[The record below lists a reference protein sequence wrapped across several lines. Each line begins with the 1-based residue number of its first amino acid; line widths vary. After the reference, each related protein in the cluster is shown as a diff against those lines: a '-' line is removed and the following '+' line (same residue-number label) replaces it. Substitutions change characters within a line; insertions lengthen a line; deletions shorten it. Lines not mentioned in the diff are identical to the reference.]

1 MAPSFTVIATAGKPI
16 LHRDDFWLT
25 EAPVHDGETGLTW
38 FTDIPR
44 GAVYSFDIKVGQES
58 LKRIEVG
65 EYVGC
70 LALIEGDKEHLAVGA
85 KRGFGKLNIKTGQL
99 EYYNILY
106 PDDQAKQDLMRIND
120 GTVDVKGRY
129 WAAAMRSF
137 GLGVP
142 QNEGAVFCSDTKKSL
157 RTVKH
162 PVAGPNGFAFS
173 PDNSI
178 MYFVETRLGTIFSY
192 DYDPET
198 GSATNETEFI
208 KFDPEAHGPGAP
220 DGIAISEDGDLWVAV
235 FNGNK
240 VIRFD
245 PKTKEVKGIIEV
257 PTSKQVACPAFVGE
271 GLVITTG
278 KLVHLDPE
286 VGKSHSPDAGD
297 VFYIPLPG
305 IKGAEVYKV
314 RFD

>member
-1 MAPSFTVIATAGKPI
+1 MAPTFPVIATTSEPV
-16 LHRDDFWLT
+16 LHVDDFWLT
-25 EAPVHDGETGLTW
+25 EAPVYDAETGLTW

-44 GAVYSFDIKVGQES
+44 GVVYSFDHTVGQSS
-58 LKRIEVG
+58 LRRIEVG

-85 KRGFGKLNIKTGQL
+85 KKGFGKLNIETGKL

-120 GTVDVKGRY
+120 GTADVKGRF

-137 GLGVP
+137 GNGVP
-142 QNEGAVFCSDTKKSL
+142 QNEGAVFCSDPSRTL
-157 RTVKH
+157 RTVKQ

-173 PDNSI
+173 PDNTV

-192 DYDPET
+192 DYDAET
-198 GSATNETEFI
+198 GAATNETEFI
-208 KFDPEAHGPGAP
+208 KFDAEVHGPGAP
-220 DGIAISEDGDLWVAV
+220 DGIAISTDGDLWVAV

-245 PKTKEVKGIIEV
+245 PATKAVKGIIEV

-271 GLVITTG
+271 GLIITTG

-286 VGKSHSPDAGD
+286 VGKGHSPHAGD
-297 VFYIPLPG
+297 VFYVPLPG
-305 IKGAEVYKV
+305 VRGAEVYKV